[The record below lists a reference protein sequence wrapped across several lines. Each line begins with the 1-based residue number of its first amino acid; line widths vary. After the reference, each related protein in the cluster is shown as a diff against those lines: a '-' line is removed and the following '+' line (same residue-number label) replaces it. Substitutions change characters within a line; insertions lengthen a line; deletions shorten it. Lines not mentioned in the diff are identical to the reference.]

1 MLPTSKTLPELNSNK
16 LKIIIFLGLIPSLA
30 IANAGSP
37 MMWFG
42 ILHSLVLNLLIG
54 IYESEYLEKKEIP
67 NRMWII
73 VGGNYFSM
81 IVGLYFI
88 APYFSSIT
96 GNIDFWGGNTRFGD
110 YELTGFV
117 FGMLASFIST
127 LILEFPFYFLSVKD
141 KTKRKKGIGKYIL
154 TNTISNAIIFLIY
167 LIIIFRGSK

>member
-1 MLPTSKTLPELNSNK
+1 M
-16 LKIIIFLGLIPSLA
+16 IPSLA
-30 IANAGSP
+30 MANAGSP

-67 NRMWII
+67 NKMWLI
-73 VGGNYFSM
+73 VIGNYFSM

-96 GNIDFWGGNTRFGD
+96 GNIDFWGGKTRFGD
-110 YELTGFV
+110 YNLTGFI

-127 LILEFPFYFLSVKD
+127 LILEFPFYYLSVKN
-141 KTKRKKGIGKYIL
+141 KTKRKNGVGKYIFA
-154 TNTISNAIIFLIY
+154 NTISNTVMFLIY
-167 LIIIFRGSK
+167 LMIIFRGSK